1 MDNANL
7 EKLIWLLIYA
17 GMLVF
22 GLGAWY
28 VEHSLGVG
36 STLMTIG
43 ACAVA
48 AGVLLVWVRSRR
60 P

>member
-1 MDNANL
+1 MNNANL
-7 EKLIWLLIYA
+7 DKLIWLLVYA

-28 VEHSLGVG
+28 VEHSLAVG
-36 STLMTIG
+36 STLMTFG
-43 ACAVA
+43 AGGVA